1 MMDEHE
7 EKGGW
12 RERQV
17 GRVKEESNGECVVKA
32 RLAEYEDAFED
43 VVSFRQLACLEPW
56 HSVIHLP
63 PHLVVTQPPL
73 VIFGSSAAYR

>member
-1 MMDEHE
+1 MRDEHE
-7 EKGGW
+7 GKGGW

-17 GRVKEESNGECVVKA
+17 GRVKGESNGECVVKA

-56 HSVIHLP
+56 HQSFTCRPTLWSLSP
-63 PHLVVTQPPL
+63 
-73 VIFGSSAAYR
+73 R